1 MPQNIYLID
10 DSFFAN
16 IGFGLDEN
24 KVNKE
29 QAIAVSKI
37 ANLDEFITTLPDS
50 YSTQIGERGVRL
62 SGGQRQRIGIA
73 RALYYDPDILIFD
86 EATSS
91 LDNITEHAVM
101 DAINNLGSEKTI
113 IIIAHRMSTVKNCDQ
128 IYVLDNAT
136 LSGSGTYEELYQ
148 NNPIFRKMVT
158 INE

>member
-1 MPQNIYLID
+1 
-10 DSFFAN
+10 
-16 IGFGLDEN
+16 
-24 KVNKE
+24 
-29 QAIAVSKI
+29 
-37 ANLDEFITTLPDS
+37 
-50 YSTQIGERGVRL
+50 
-62 SGGQRQRIGIA
+62 
-73 RALYYDPDILIFD
+73 
-86 EATSS
+86 
-91 LDNITEHAVM
+91 M